1 MDARM
6 TIAGLLD
13 RAQKAEAEASNREA
27 KVRELEGV
35 IAMLHAEHAQ
45 CAARCRAMPAVVD
58 AARKIPA
65 RPSPVH
71 RLLTP
76 GWEELREALAKLD
89 DKRDGE
95 GT

>member
-1 MDARM
+1 M
-6 TIAGLLD
+6 T
-13 RAQKAEAEASNREA
+13 
-27 KVRELEGV
+27 
-35 IAMLHAEHAQ
+35 
-45 CAARCRAMPAVVD
+45 AVVD